1 MVQSE
6 KDRAWTKITKEES
19 LDLFAFWLPD
29 EQLPDTK
36 RDAIAMFAKKNW
48 IYNQDEVKTAL
59 DTYSKWQEEE
69 GEKPVLVAREIK
81 EKEPLEKDLQRR
93 KRRRTEETSSE
104 RKDGD
109 DDDDDFDE
117 KAGEK
122 SNPNPETVLVRLD
135 EMKSLRDQVQRL
147 TLRME
152 QSDAGPPEAMDM
164 HEDLRGE
171 FPDSL
176 LKCKKLTNGE
186 KKRLVRQ
193 MPKYSSLP
201 KVIDK
206 TEGECLLKIKNSK
219 VKAILTVTGPLAQ
232 RQHLQVLNLGMY
244 ARGLMRDNFIDADA
258 LNEVDRVLVAIT
270 TLACDNALGA
280 MAHMRRVLLEE
291 LGLTEAT
298 LNRDV
303 KDEFLFGEKELKVVD
318 MNAKF
323 DQQLRFRQNKNKP
336 DNGFRPSYRGGR
348 NRGRGRGRGGR
359 GGQQFNPYKRN
370 SFYSSSNN
378 NNYNNNNN
386 NNNSYRGGRGS
397 YGRGSF
403 GNKTGKYNKD
413 FNPRNGVNNQ

>member
-6 KDRAWTKITKEES
+6 KIRAWSKVSREES
-19 LDLFAFWLPD
+19 LDLFAYWLPD
-29 EQLPDTK
+29 EELPDTK
-36 RDAIAMFAKKNW
+36 KDAIATFAKKNW

-59 DTYSKWQEEE
+59 EDYSKWQEEK
-69 GEKPVLVAREIK
+69 GERPILLARENE
-81 EKEPLEKDLQRR
+81 EKEPLPKDLRSN
-93 KRRRTEETSSE
+93 KRRRTEETSFGRE
-104 RKDGD
+104 KKDGD
-109 DDDDDFDE
+109 DSDDADGQPD
-117 KAGEK
+117 
-122 SNPNPETVLVRLD
+122 SNLETGKDRFD
-135 EMKSLRDQVQRL
+135 EMKTLRDQVRLL

-152 QSDAGPPEAMDM
+152 QSDAGPPSEVDL
-164 HEDLRGE
+164 HEELRSE

-186 KKRLVRQ
+186 KKRLVKN
-193 MPKYSSLP
+193 MPKYSCLP

-219 VKAILTVTGPLAQ
+219 VKTIMTVTGPLAQ
-232 RQHLQVLNLGMY
+232 RQHLQMLNLGMY
-244 ARGLMRDNFIDADA
+244 ARGLLRDDYINADA

-270 TLACDNALGA
+270 TLACDNALGS

-303 KDEFLFGEKELKVVD
+303 KDEYLFGEKELKVVD

-323 DQQLRFRQNKNKP
+323 DQQLRFRQNKNKT
-336 DNGFRPSYRGGR
+336 DGGFRPSNRGGSR
-348 NRGRGRGRGGR
+348 NRGRGRFRGGR

-370 SFYSSSNN
+370 SFYNN
-378 NNYNNNNN
+378 NNSSNSYNNNNN
-386 NNNSYRGGRGS
+386 NNNSTYRGRGG

-403 GNKTGKYNKD
+403 GNKTGKYNKE